1 MKNQET
7 RMNDMND
14 TNDANGTV
22 SASLWRRRTVLGALG
37 AVPVA
42 VGAVLAAPGTT
53 PGTALTAA
61 EPSEASG
68 ENRIPRDTLPGGA
81 YDRYVAELAAQDQFS
96 GVVLLAHR
104 GRAVLSRS
112 YGMAD
117 KERGIP
123 NHENTAFNLASA
135 SGPFLPVAVLQLVQQ
150 GRLTLADTMGTY
162 LDGLAPDIADQVNI
176 HHAFTGTSG
185 IDAPMPDW
193 QHIFHSREEVHEY
206 NEQWTRQATLVA
218 APGSTD
224 NGHSPGSG
232 AAAVMAA
239 QIVEAVTG
247 MTFWDYMHEHVFG
260 RAGMT
265 GSGFYTRDQ
274 WLTDERIAH
283 PYMLQADGSLV
294 DAVRNLD
301 KGTLDPFPDRNP
313 GRSFIGHASG
323 GGFATAPDLVRFAEA
338 LRDGTL
344 LNRPYADL
352 YTGAKLPFPGDPTSY
367 AAYSGPLSILNGTQ
381 WVFGRGGGGGGIAAN
396 WNVYP
401 DIDWVGVVLSN
412 SDDLLDFGEILAQE
426 QQAITGQPVDP
437 PGGG

>member
-1 MKNQET
+1 MAGKLCGPPL
-7 RMNDMND
+7 
-14 TNDANGTV
+14 APP
-22 SASLWRRRTVLGALG
+22 SA
-37 AVPVA
+37 P
-42 VGAVLAAPGTT
+42 
-53 PGTALTAA
+53 LTAA

-81 YDRYVAELAAQDQFS
+81 YDRCVAELAAQDQFS

-104 GRAVLSRS
+104 GRTVLSRS

-123 NHENTAFNLASA
+123 NHENTAFTLASA
-135 SGPFLPVAVLQLVQQ
+135 SGPFLPVAVLQTVQQ
-150 GRLTLADTMGTY
+150 GSLTLADTMGTY
-162 LDGLAPDIADQVNI
+162 LDGLAQDIADLVNI
-176 HHAFTGTSG
+176 HHALTGTSG

-247 MTFWDYMHEHVFG
+247 MTFWDCMHEHVFG

-313 GRSFIGHASG
+313 GRSFVGHASG
-323 GGFATAPDLVRFAEA
+323 GGFATAPDPVRFAEA

-352 YTGAKLPFPGDPTSY
+352 YRGQASLPRRSHVVHGVLGSAQHPRRHPVGVRARRRWRRHRRQLERLPGHRLGRRRPQQLRRPPGLRGDPRPG
-367 AAYSGPLSILNGTQ
+367 A
-381 WVFGRGGGGGGIAAN
+381 
-396 WNVYP
+396 
-401 DIDWVGVVLSN
+401 
-412 SDDLLDFGEILAQE
+412 
-426 QQAITGQPVDP
+426 TGHHRPASRPARRRLTGDRNL
-437 PGGG
+437 